1 MAKIR
6 NSRPKNPSGGFN
18 RLFDDEAL
26 GFLMS
31 KVQSTVIANGSEL
44 EKVITELAPTVEN
57 LDSVLENP
65 GLFPDGT
72 YLVPKKQIKK
82 STICHIHTIDA
93 SGEKVKLPEPDFFIL
108 ELDGG
113 RNFCY
118 VLELKDGHVF
128 DTKKSQAEK
137 DGLVKFTQQLGARI
151 PYITRHFICCFN
163 QDDVKEIRK
172 GLKNVFQE
180 EEILTGRQ
188 FCEKLSIDYQMI
200 LRTREE
206 DAKDNVD
213 FFFEELGKLEITK
226 KYFVPKL

>member
-93 SGEKVKLPEPDFFIL
+93 SGEKVKLPEPDFFIGATL
-108 ELDGG
+108 FLPCFYQRTVVKIDIQMVIIAAQ
-113 RNFCY
+113 NFHFKHQ
-118 VLELKDGHVF
+118 LRRF
-128 DTKKSQAEK
+128 AE
-137 DGLVKFTQQLGARI
+137 
-151 PYITRHFICCFN
+151 
-163 QDDVKEIRK
+163 
-172 GLKNVFQE
+172 
-180 EEILTGRQ
+180 
-188 FCEKLSIDYQMI
+188 
-200 LRTREE
+200 
-206 DAKDNVD
+206 
-213 FFFEELGKLEITK
+213 
-226 KYFVPKL
+226 